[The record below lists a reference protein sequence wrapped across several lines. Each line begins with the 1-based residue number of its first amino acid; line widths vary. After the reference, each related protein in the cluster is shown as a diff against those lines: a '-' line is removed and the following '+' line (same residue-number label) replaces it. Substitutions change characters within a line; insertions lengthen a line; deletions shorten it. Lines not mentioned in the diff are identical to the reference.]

1 MPQVKAHLE
10 KILPTAKERLAYKY
24 SDGQKTI
31 REVSELSGRT
41 IGPISGDWSKWI
53 KEGIA
58 IPVPAK
64 RGFRAKSTFIL
75 EEFGIEMPMPI
86 QTVDKDVNDDAAKD
100 SFKSILTEMLR
111 KNSEVNFS
119 KHAVKRAI
127 DHNIELTDENLSC
140 LNEGVKMAS
149 EKNLE
154 EPLIL
159 VGNTAFLVNIP
170 NNTVITAVDS
180 SDMKGNVFT
189 NIDGTVII

>member
-1 MPQVKAHLE
+1 MDDM
-10 KILPTAKERLAYKY
+10 RLNI
-24 SDGQKTI
+24 SFPIVSGNPLIEQTQK
-31 REVSELSGRT
+31 
-41 IGPISGDWSKWI
+41 
-53 KEGIA
+53 
-58 IPVPAK
+58 
-64 RGFRAKSTFIL
+64 
-75 EEFGIEMPMPI
+75 
-86 QTVDKDVNDDAAKD
+86 VDTDVNENAEKD
-100 SFKSILTEMLR
+100 SFKSMLTEMIR

-127 DHNIELTDENLSC
+127 DHNIELTDENLSR

>member
-1 MPQVKAHLE
+1 MDDM
-10 KILPTAKERLAYKY
+10 RLNI
-24 SDGQKTI
+24 SFPIVSGNPLIEQTQK
-31 REVSELSGRT
+31 
-41 IGPISGDWSKWI
+41 
-53 KEGIA
+53 
-58 IPVPAK
+58 
-64 RGFRAKSTFIL
+64 
-75 EEFGIEMPMPI
+75 
-86 QTVDKDVNDDAAKD
+86 VDTDVNENADKD
-100 SFKSILTEMLR
+100 SFKSMLTEMLR

-127 DHNIELTDENLSC
+127 DHNIELTDENLSR
-140 LNEGVKMAS
+140 LNVGVKMAS

>member
-1 MPQVKAHLE
+1 MDDM
-10 KILPTAKERLAYKY
+10 RLNINFPIV
-24 SDGQKTI
+24 SGNPIIEQTQK
-31 REVSELSGRT
+31 
-41 IGPISGDWSKWI
+41 
-53 KEGIA
+53 
-58 IPVPAK
+58 
-64 RGFRAKSTFIL
+64 
-75 EEFGIEMPMPI
+75 
-86 QTVDKDVNDDAAKD
+86 VDTDVNENADKD
-100 SFKSILTEMLR
+100 SFKSMLTEMLR

-127 DHNIELTDENLSC
+127 DHNIELTDENLSR

>member
-1 MPQVKAHLE
+1 M
-10 KILPTAKERLAYKY
+10 RLNINFPIV
-24 SDGQKTI
+24 SGNPLIEQTQK
-31 REVSELSGRT
+31 
-41 IGPISGDWSKWI
+41 
-53 KEGIA
+53 
-58 IPVPAK
+58 
-64 RGFRAKSTFIL
+64 
-75 EEFGIEMPMPI
+75 
-86 QTVDKDVNDDAAKD
+86 VDKDVNDAADKD

-127 DHNIELTDENLSC
+127 DHNIELNDENLSR

>member
-1 MPQVKAHLE
+1 MDDMRLNINFPIVSGNPLIEQTQKAD
-10 KILPTAKERLAYKY
+10 T
-24 SDGQKTI
+24 D
-31 REVSELSGRT
+31 VS
-41 IGPISGDWSKWI
+41 
-53 KEGIA
+53 
-58 IPVPAK
+58 
-64 RGFRAKSTFIL
+64 
-75 EEFGIEMPMPI
+75 
-86 QTVDKDVNDDAAKD
+86 VNADKD

-111 KNSEVNFS
+111 KNSDVNFS

-127 DHNIELTDENLSC
+127 DHNIELTDENLSR

>member
-1 MPQVKAHLE
+1 MDDMSLRINFPIVSGTPRPEQ
-10 KILPTAKERLAYKY
+10 T
-24 SDGQKTI
+24 QK
-31 REVSELSGRT
+31 
-41 IGPISGDWSKWI
+41 
-53 KEGIA
+53 
-58 IPVPAK
+58 
-64 RGFRAKSTFIL
+64 
-75 EEFGIEMPMPI
+75 
-86 QTVDKDVNDDAAKD
+86 VDTDVNENAEST
-100 SFKSILTEMLR
+100 SFQSILTEMLR

-127 DHNIELTDENLSC
+127 DHNIELSDDNLNR